1 VRALSTRNVALTER
15 QDELIDARVETGRS
29 HNAREVLR
37 EGLRLSEQRDAEDA
51 PKLSALRK
59 AARIGWAAF
68 DAGRFTT
75 ASDANEIRNHLR
87 ARAAKI
93 IAATSHIARATPI
106 SSWTKAGS

>member
-1 VRALSTRNVALTER
+1 MLTER
-15 QDELIDARVETGRS
+15 QVEPIDARVETGRY
-29 HNAREVLR
+29 HNASEGLR
-37 EGLRLSEQRDAEDA
+37 EGLRLKEQRDVADA
-51 PKLSALRK
+51 PKLSALRE
-59 AARIGWAAF
+59 AARIGRADS

-75 ASDANEIRNHLR
+75 VSDANEIRKHLR